1 MHKKPIIY
9 LSIFLFFYHSSNT
22 LIGTFLPLYFQDKAL
37 TSTEIGWLMAIGPLT
52 SLFFQPFFGYMS
64 DKYKTIKRMLFIC
77 LAGVLI
83 SSLIMF
89 QVQGFLLLLIV
100 CGVFF
105 SLFIP
110 IGALGD
116 SLALNT
122 AQSLSSSFGRIRM
135 WGSAGFAVT
144 SLIGGQIL
152 LKIGI
157 GNLMYPYLL
166 FSLLTLIICWKLTD
180 VNIPADPVNLKGAV
194 SVVLQPRFVVFLVF
208 IMFITIG
215 HRTNDIFSGL
225 YIKELG
231 GNESLVGLSWFAGV
245 TCETLIFLFSPIWLR
260 WFSEMTYM
268 VIAAGLYGLRWIL
281 ISFASSPMEVVWL
294 QLMHGV
300 TFGVFYLCAFQ
311 YATNY
316 FPAKFRSTGQQV
328 FISVFFGLSGII
340 GSLGGGMILDSFS
353 GGDLYK
359 IIAYCA
365 FAGCVGLVLYHTF
378 MNKNKIGVTHG

>member
-1 MHKKPIIY
+1 MPKRPIIY

-22 LIGTFLPLYFQDKAL
+22 LIGTFLPLYFQDQAL
-37 TSTEIGWLMAIGPLT
+37 SGTEIGWLMEVGPLT

-64 DKYKTIKRMLFIC
+64 DKYKTIKTMLFIC

-83 SSLIMF
+83 SSIVMF
-89 QVQGFLLLLIV
+89 QVHGFLLLLLV

-122 AQSLSSSFGRIRM
+122 AQTVGSSFGRIRM

-144 SLIGGQIL
+144 SFIGGQIL

-166 FSLLTLIICWKLTD
+166 FSLLTFVICWKLTD
-180 VNIPADPVNLKGAV
+180 VNVPGDPVNFKGAV
-194 SVVLQPRFVVFLVF
+194 SAVLQPRFVVFLLL

-225 YIKELG
+225 YINELG
-231 GNESLVGLSWFAGV
+231 GDESLVGLSWFVGV
-245 TCETLIFLFSPIWLR
+245 TCEAMIFLFSPIWLR
-260 WFSEMTYM
+260 WLNEMTYM
-268 VIAAGLYGLRWIL
+268 IIAAALYGLRWIL
-281 ISFASSPMEVVWL
+281 ISGASSPMEVVWL
-294 QLMHGV
+294 QAMHGL

-311 YATNY
+311 YVTSY

-340 GSLGGGMILDSFS
+340 GSLGGGMILDHFS
-353 GGDLYK
+353 GEDLYM
-359 IIAYCA
+359 IIGFSA

-378 MNKNKIGVTHG
+378 MNKNKIGVSFR

>member
-1 MHKKPIIY
+1 LLKRPIIY
-9 LSIFLFFYHSSNT
+9 LSLFLFFYHSSNT

-37 TSTEIGWLMAIGPLT
+37 SGTEIGWLMAIGPFT
-52 SLFFQPFFGYMS
+52 SLFFQPFFGFLS

-77 LAGVLI
+77 LIGVII

-89 QVQGFLLLLIV
+89 QVQGFLLLFVVSGI
-100 CGVFF
+100 FF

-122 AQSLSSSFGRIRM
+122 AQQFGSSFGRVRM

-144 SLIGGQIL
+144 SFLGGQIL
-152 LKIGI
+152 LEIGI

-166 FSLLTLIICWKLTD
+166 FSLLTFGVCWKLTD
-180 VNIPADPVNLKGAV
+180 VNVPADPVNLKEAV
-194 SVVLQPRFVVFLVF
+194 SAVFQPRFVALLVF
-208 IMFITIG
+208 IMFVTIG
-215 HRTNDIFSGL
+215 HRTNDIYSGL
-225 YIKELG
+225 YITELG
-231 GNESLVGLSWFAGV
+231 GNESLVGLSWFIGV
-245 TCETLIFLFSPIWLR
+245 TCEALIFLFSPVWIR
-260 WFSEMTYM
+260 WFNEMTFM

-294 QLMHGV
+294 QAIHGIS
-300 TFGVFYLCAFQ
+300 FGVFYLCAFQ

-340 GSLGGGMILDSFS
+340 GSLAGGMILDSFS
-353 GGDLYK
+353 GEALYRV
-359 IIAYCA
+359 ISYSA
-365 FAGCVGLVLYHTF
+365 FAGCLGLVLYQAF
-378 MNKNKIGVTHG
+378 INRKKIGITHG

>member
-1 MHKKPIIY
+1 MHKRPIIY

-37 TSTEIGWLMAIGPLT
+37 TGTEIGWIMAIGPFT

-77 LAGVLI
+77 LIGVII
-83 SSLIMF
+83 SSLVMF
-89 QVQGFLLLLIV
+89 QVQGFLLLLLV

-116 SLALNT
+116 SLALST
-122 AQSLSSSFGRIRM
+122 ALTAGASFGRIRM

-144 SLIGGQIL
+144 SFLGGQIL

-166 FSLLTLIICWKLTD
+166 FALLTFAVCWKLTD
-180 VNIPADPVNLKGAV
+180 VNVPADPVNLKGAV
-194 SVVLQPRFVVFLVF
+194 SVVLQPRFVAFLVF
-208 IMFITIG
+208 IMFVTIG
-215 HRTNDIFSGL
+215 HRTNDIYSGL

-231 GNESLVGLSWFAGV
+231 GNESLVGLSWFVGV
-245 TCETLIFLFSPIWLR
+245 TCEALIFMLSPVWIR
-260 WFSEMTYM
+260 WFNEMTFM
-268 VIAAGLYGLRWIL
+268 VIAAALYGLRWIL
-281 ISFASSPMEVVWL
+281 ISAASAPLEVVWL
-294 QLMHGV
+294 QALHGI

-340 GSLGGGMILDSFS
+340 GSLAGGMIFDHLS
-353 GGDLYK
+353 GVALYK
-359 IIAYCA
+359 LISYSA
-365 FAGCVGLVLYHTF
+365 FAGCVGLVLYHSF
-378 MNKNKIGVTHG
+378 VNKNKIGITHG